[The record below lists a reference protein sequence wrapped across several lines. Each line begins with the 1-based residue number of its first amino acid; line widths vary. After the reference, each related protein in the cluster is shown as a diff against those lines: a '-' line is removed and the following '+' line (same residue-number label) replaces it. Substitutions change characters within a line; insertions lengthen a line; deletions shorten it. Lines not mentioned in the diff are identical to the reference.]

1 MGCPP
6 LSWVVHLRIALCRTL
21 VATLS
26 PASDRSVARPAR
38 RRSPSARAPKP
49 SLEIIQGSLSAR
61 RIERQAPWLAH
72 LHRASTGALAGLGLS
87 MLGLSALTL
96 HWQTQWSDSFA
107 KLQAAKV
114 LTHRLQESTALLEQH
129 HMGIAHRPGQLVPT
143 NSENL
148 IHLHE
153 PKAASSGSA
162 LTLLANLQLRPM
174 PAGY

>member
-1 MGCPP
+1 M
-6 LSWVVHLRIALCRTL
+6 VHLRIALCRPL
-21 VATLS
+21 VATFRQA
-26 PASDRSVARPAR
+26 PERPVARPAR
-38 RRSPSARAPKP
+38 RRSVSARAPKP
-49 SLEIIQGSLSAR
+49 SLDLIQGSLSAR
-61 RIERQAPWLAH
+61 RVERQAPWLAH

-96 HWQTQWSDSFA
+96 HWQTQWADSFA

-129 HMGIAHRPGQLVPT
+129 HLGLARRPGQLVPT

-148 IHLHE
+148 IHLHA
-153 PKAASSGSA
+153 PQVAPASSA

>member
-1 MGCPP
+1 MGK
-6 LSWVVHLRIALCRTL
+6 
-21 VATLS
+21 ATN
-26 PASDRSVARPAR
+26 
-38 RRSPSARAPKP
+38 P
-49 SLEIIQGSLSAR
+49 SLKIIQGSLSAR
-61 RIERQAPWLAH
+61 RIERKAPWLAH

-96 HWQTQWSDSFA
+96 HWQTQWADSFA

-129 HMGIAHRPGQLVPT
+129 HLGVARRPGQLVPT

-153 PKAASSGSA
+153 PKAATADSA

>member
-1 MGCPP
+1 MP
-6 LSWVVHLRIALCRTL
+6 SWVVHLRIALCRPL

-26 PASDRSVARPAR
+26 QAPERSIARPAR
-38 RRSPSARAPKP
+38 RRSPSDRAAKP
-49 SLEIIQGSLSAR
+49 SLDIIQGSLSAR

-87 MLGLSALTL
+87 MLGLSTLTL
-96 HWQTQWSDSFA
+96 HWQSQWADSFA

-129 HMGIAHRPGQLVPT
+129 HLGVARRPGRLVPT

-148 IHLHE
+148 IHLHQ
-153 PKAASSGSA
+153 PKVTPANSA

>member
-1 MGCPP
+1 MRCA
-6 LSWVVHLRIALCRTL
+6 VAL
-21 VATLS
+21 VASVS
-26 PASDRSVARPAR
+26 PVLERSVARPAR
-38 RRSPSARAPKP
+38 RSVPSSRGATP

-61 RIERQAPWLAH
+61 RIERRAPWLAH
-72 LHRASTGALAGLGLS
+72 LHRASTGALVGIGLS

-96 HWQTQWSDSFA
+96 HWQTQWADSFA

-129 HMGIAHRPGQLVPT
+129 HLGMAHRPGHLVPT

-153 PKAASSGSA
+153 PSAAPTHAG

>member
-1 MGCPP
+1 M
-6 LSWVVHLRIALCRTL
+6 
-21 VATLS
+21 VASLS
-26 PASDRSVARPAR
+26 PAPARSVARPAR
-38 RRSPSARAPKP
+38 RSSAASRGAKP
-49 SLEIIQGSLSAR
+49 SLEIIHGSFSAR
-61 RIERQAPWLAH
+61 RIERQAPWLAQ

-96 HWQTQWSDSFA
+96 HWQNQWGDNFA

-129 HMGIAHRPGQLVPT
+129 HLGAVRRPGQLVPT

-148 IHLHE
+148 IHLRE
-153 PKAASSGSA
+153 PKIATPNPA
-162 LTLLANLQLRPM
+162 LTLLAHLQFRPM

>member
-1 MGCPP
+1 MC
-6 LSWVVHLRIALCRTL
+6 S
-21 VATLS
+21 
-26 PASDRSVARPAR
+26 SD
-38 RRSPSARAPKP
+38 
-49 SLEIIQGSLSAR
+49 
-61 RIERQAPWLAH
+61 
-72 LHRASTGALAGLGLS
+72 
-87 MLGLSALTL
+87 LGLSALTL
-96 HWQTQWSDSFA
+96 HWQTQWADSFA

-129 HMGIAHRPGQLVPT
+129 HLGVARRPGQLVPT

-153 PKAASSGSA
+153 PKAANADSA

>member
-1 MGCPP
+1 
-6 LSWVVHLRIALCRTL
+6 LRCAVAL

-26 PASDRSVARPAR
+26 PAPERSVARPAR
-38 RRSPSARAPKP
+38 RRAPSSRGANP

-61 RIERQAPWLAH
+61 RIERRAPWLAH

-96 HWQTQWSDSFA
+96 HWQTQWADSFA

-129 HMGIAHRPGQLVPT
+129 HLGIAHRPGRLVPT

-153 PKAASSGSA
+153 PKAAPTHSG

>member
-1 MGCPP
+1 
-6 LSWVVHLRIALCRTL
+6 
-21 VATLS
+21 
-26 PASDRSVARPAR
+26 
-38 RRSPSARAPKP
+38 
-49 SLEIIQGSLSAR
+49 
-61 RIERQAPWLAH
+61 
-72 LHRASTGALAGLGLS
+72 

-96 HWQTQWSDSFA
+96 HWQNQWGDNFA

-129 HMGIAHRPGQLVPT
+129 HLGVAHRPGQLVPT

-148 IHLHE
+148 IHLHQ
-153 PKAASSGSA
+153 PKTSPSPSG

>member
-1 MGCPP
+1 M
-6 LSWVVHLRIALCRTL
+6 

-26 PASDRSVARPAR
+26 PATERSVARPAR
-38 RRSPSARAPKP
+38 RRAPSSRGAANPR
-49 SLEIIQGSLSAR
+49 LEIIQGSLSAR
-61 RIERQAPWLAH
+61 RIERRSPWLAH

-96 HWQTQWSDSFA
+96 HWQTQWADSFA

-129 HMGIAHRPGQLVPT
+129 HIGIARRPGQLVPT

-148 IHLHE
+148 IHLHQPIAA
-153 PKAASSGSA
+153 PKDPGLA
-162 LTLLANLQLRPM
+162 LLANLRLRPM